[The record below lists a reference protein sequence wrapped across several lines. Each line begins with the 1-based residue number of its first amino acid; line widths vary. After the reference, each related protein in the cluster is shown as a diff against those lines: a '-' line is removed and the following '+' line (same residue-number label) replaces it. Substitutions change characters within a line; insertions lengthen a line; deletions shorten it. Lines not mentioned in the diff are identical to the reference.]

1 MKTNSSSIL
10 NPIKMKHSNSFI
22 LSAGEYI
29 GTYNK
34 NNEKINSLQFDLET
48 TKDTIIKLRSE
59 LNNKNKEINSL
70 KFNENDKKKEY
81 QNTLKVIETILKI
94 IDDDSQENKEKE
106 KEKEKENKNDNKH
119 DDNIKKDDSIENT
132 NKNNIKEEEKQ
143 KEKEE
148 EKQKEKEKDKEK
160 ESNNTNNKL
169 PPISSGIELSPK
181 RINKT
186 NKEQTYLGSLKI
198 KINLLKELI
207 TKKDDEIKEMQ
218 KNKTNLN
225 YFKLQDN
232 LEKNYNEFTNIR
244 KQNELM
250 KTKIEDVTNLLFM
263 EKEGNKNLKSKLQ
276 VFQSSFKDFQETA
289 EKKNTDLELK
299 LFQVQERQRDCKI
312 FHVRRSS
319 APEKKGMGSRSTS
332 KVNMDD
338 LDDNERL
345 KIAEKE
351 IKNIKLDIDNLNKDI
366 NNKNSENEQLKSNK
380 AELEKK
386 VNELKERNNKLK
398 SEINNLNKNVKELN
412 TKTNTLEKQNKEIK
426 NKLSSSNNKLISEQ
440 KKTAKMKD
448 NLNKKE
454 NEILE
459 LKKEIEK
466 LKESNNFKDG
476 MFFTSIGA
484 KGKTKNDNIEDADI
498 NIDEELAQIEK
509 KYNMINEQ
517 NKNKEEVA
525 KNSNKIENNKEET
538 KK

>member
-106 KEKEKENKNDNKH
+106 KEKENKNDNKH

-148 EKQKEKEKDKEK
+148 EKQKEKDKEK

-426 NKLSSSNNKLISEQ
+426 NKLNSSNNKLISEQ

>member
-10 NPIKMKHSNSFI
+10 NPIKMKHNNSFI

-59 LNNKNKEINSL
+59 INNKNKEINTL
-70 KFNENDKKKEY
+70 KFNEDDKKKEY
-81 QNTLKVIETILKI
+81 QNTLKVIETVLKI
-94 IDDDSQENKEKE
+94 IDGDSQDN
-106 KEKEKENKNDNKH
+106 KENKNEDDNNH
-119 DDNIKKDDSIENT
+119 DNNIKKNDSIENN
-132 NKNNIKEEEKQ
+132 NKNNIKEEEEEKE

-148 EKQKEKEKDKEK
+148 EEEKQIEKEKVKEK

-169 PPISSGIELSPK
+169 PPISSGMELSPK
-181 RINKT
+181 RINRT
-186 NKEQTYLGSLKI
+186 NKEQSYVGSLKT

-207 TKKDDEIKEMQ
+207 AKKDDEIKEMQ

-225 YFKLQDN
+225 YFKLQNN

-276 VFQSSFKDFQETA
+276 VFQSSFKDFQESA

-319 APEKKGMGSRSTS
+319 APEKKRMGSRSTS
-332 KVNMDD
+332 RVNMDE

-351 IKNIKLDIDNLNKDI
+351 IKSIKLDIDNLNKDI
-366 NNKNSENEQLKSNK
+366 SNKNSENEQLKSNK
-380 AELEKK
+380 SELEKK
-386 VNELKERNNKLK
+386 VNELKERNSKLK
-398 SEINNLNKNVKELN
+398 NEINNLNKNVKELN
-412 TKTNTLEKQNKEIK
+412 TKANNLEKQNKEIK
-426 NKLSSSNNKLISEQ
+426 NKLNSSNNKLTNEQ

-454 NEILE
+454 NEISE

-484 KGKTKNDNIEDADI
+484 KGKTKNDNLEDADI

-525 KNSNKIENNKEET
+525 NNSNKMGNNKEET
-538 KK
+538 KQ

>member
-1 MKTNSSSIL
+1 M
-10 NPIKMKHSNSFI
+10 
-22 LSAGEYI
+22 
-29 GTYNK
+29 
-34 NNEKINSLQFDLET
+34 
-48 TKDTIIKLRSE
+48 
-59 LNNKNKEINSL
+59 
-70 KFNENDKKKEY
+70 
-81 QNTLKVIETILKI
+81 
-94 IDDDSQENKEKE
+94 
-106 KEKEKENKNDNKH
+106 
-119 DDNIKKDDSIENT
+119 
-132 NKNNIKEEEKQ
+132 
-143 KEKEE
+143 
-148 EKQKEKEKDKEK
+148 
-160 ESNNTNNKL
+160 
-169 PPISSGIELSPK
+169 
-181 RINKT
+181 
-186 NKEQTYLGSLKI
+186 GSLKI

-299 LFQVQERQRDCKI
+299 LFQV
-312 FHVRRSS
+312 
-319 APEKKGMGSRSTS
+319 RSTS

-426 NKLSSSNNKLISEQ
+426 NKLSSSNNKLISEK

>member
-1 MKTNSSSIL
+1 MKNNSSGIL

-34 NNEKINSLQFDLET
+34 NNEKIKMLQFDLET

-59 LNNKNKEINSL
+59 LNNKDKEINSL

-94 IDDDSQENKEKE
+94 IDGDSQENKEI
-106 KEKEKENKNDNKH
+106 KNEDDNNH
-119 DDNIKKDDSIENT
+119 DDNIKKDYSIENT
-132 NKNNIKEEEKQ
+132 NKNNKEEEKEKEKKEEKQ
-143 KEKEE
+143 KEE
-148 EKQKEKEKDKEK
+148 EKEKGKDKESK
-160 ESNNTNNKL
+160 NTNKL
-169 PPISSGIELSPK
+169 PRISSGGELSPK

-186 NKEQTYLGSLKI
+186 NKEQSYVGSLKT

-207 TKKDDEIKEMQ
+207 TKKDDKIKEMQ
-218 KNKTNLN
+218 KNKTNDNFN
-225 YFKLQDN
+225 YFKLQNN
-232 LEKNYNEFTNIR
+232 LEKNYNELTNIK

-276 VFQSSFKDFQETA
+276 VFQSSFKDFQETS

-332 KVNMDD
+332 RVNMDD
-338 LDDNERL
+338 LDGNERL

-351 IKNIKLDIDNLNKDI
+351 INNIKLDIDKLNKDI
-366 NNKNSENEQLKSNK
+366 NSKNSENEQLKSNK
-380 AELEKK
+380 SELEKK

-398 SEINNLNKNVKELN
+398 NELNNLNKNVKELN

-426 NKLSSSNNKLISEQ
+426 NKFNSSNNKLISEQ

-448 NLNKKE
+448 SLNKKE

-484 KGKTKNDNIEDADI
+484 KGKTKNDNLADADI
-498 NIDEELAQIEK
+498 NIDEELAQIER

-517 NKNKEEVA
+517 NKNKEEEA
-525 KNSNKIENNKEET
+525 KNSNKMDNNKEET